1 MTVELT
7 TLANGLRVVSHWMP
21 HLQTVS
27 LGIWVGA
34 GARHES
40 LREHGISHLLEHMAF
55 KGTARRTARRIA
67 EEIEQVG
74 GELNAATGMEST
86 AYYARVLKG
95 DEGIALD
102 IIADILRNPSFAES
116 ELERE
121 REVILQEIASIKD
134 SPDELAYDL
143 LHDAAFPEQP
153 AGRPIIGTPDSVAAI
168 TTADLRAFLEA
179 RYLAPRTIVSAAGAI
194 DHGNLVRLS
203 EALLGGMSADQPEE
217 PAPAHYQGGRRST
230 AKSFEQSHVLVGFS
244 SPSYRDP
251 DFFAAQVFSC
261 LLGGGMSSRL
271 FQSVRESRGLCYSI
285 YASAWGLADAG
296 MMSIHAATGVDRL
309 KPLTEV
315 LREELVMAA
324 TDRPSDS
331 EVERAKAQ
339 IKAGLL
345 MSLEST
351 SARAEQLARQLLVAD
366 RVIPVE
372 ELIGRVDDV
381 SPDHMRKVAA
391 RILQEARPSIVVVGA
406 GRKSAACAAAAERSL
421 IG

>member
-217 PAPAHYQGGRRST
+217 PVPAHYQGGRRST